1 MKIKH
6 PAASSGV
13 LTALYNLLVFN
24 QLSPQ
29 GGGELNPQRLKKPLT
44 DKELEDL
51 ENSRDLGIELLE
63 SVRQMKAGKGRIV
76 MSPLI
81 STRKKSGLS
90 QVEFAK
96 LFGVSV
102 RTLQDWEQR
111 RRNPSG
117 AAKALIAILER
128 HPDVLKEIA
137 T

>member
-1 MKIKH
+1 MK
-6 PAASSGV
+6 
-13 LTALYNLLVFN
+13 
-24 QLSPQ
+24 
-29 GGGELNPQRLKKPLT
+29 LKKPLT

-51 ENSRDLGIELLE
+51 ENSRDLGAELLE
-63 SVRQMKAGKGRIV
+63 SVRQMKAGKGCVV

-81 STRKKSGLS
+81 SARKKSGLS

-117 AAKALIAILER
+117 AAKTLIAILER